1 MPDMEPAR
9 KDEFGEPNGGLNG
22 GQTRCHARVRQRR
35 VSEVAGERSGAC
47 GRVKAYFLELFWG
60 RAGSGIAIRMV
71 GLVAGKVAGIGVS
84 DGGSGWSDE
93 KVIGKLPE

>member
-1 MPDMEPAR
+1 
-9 KDEFGEPNGGLNG
+9 
-22 GQTRCHARVRQRR
+22 
-35 VSEVAGERSGAC
+35 
-47 GRVKAYFLELFWG
+47 VKAYFLELFWG